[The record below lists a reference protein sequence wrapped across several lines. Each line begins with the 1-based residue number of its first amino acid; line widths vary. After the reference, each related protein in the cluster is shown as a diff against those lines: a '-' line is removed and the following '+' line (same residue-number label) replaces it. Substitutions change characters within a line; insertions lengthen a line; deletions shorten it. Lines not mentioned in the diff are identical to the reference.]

1 MKKIIFSI
9 SLLIISY
16 GCKKED
22 VAPTKPSAT
31 FSSSCNCGLVQSDDV
46 NDYSVVIK
54 NSCSGN
60 NKKFYLQEG
69 DWMNAYVGSN
79 YCITNTTSW

>member
-1 MKKIIFSI
+1 MKLIKYV
-9 SLLIISY
+9 LLLTLFV
-16 GCKKED
+16 GCKKENLQPK
-22 VAPTKPSAT
+22 VEEV
-31 FSSSCNCGLVQSDDV
+31 CNCGLVQSDDV

-69 DWMNAYVGSN
+69 DWMNAHVGSN
-79 YCITNTTSW
+79 YCITNVKNW

>member
-1 MKKIIFSI
+1 MKKI
-9 SLLIISY
+9 LLVGFIALGVAVS
-16 GCKKED
+16 CKKEAI
-22 VAPTKPSAT
+22 APKT
-31 FSSSCNCGLVQSDDV
+31 CNCGLVESDNV
-46 NDYSVVIK
+46 QDYSVVIK

-79 YCITNTTSW
+79 YCITNVTSW